1 MGFFANNVHITKG
14 VTMLVPENLKYQKT
28 DEWVKVEN
36 GVATIGITDFAQ
48 DSLSDVVFV
57 EFEVDVDDE
66 VKVGESLATIESVK
80 AAAEVVFPVSGK
92 VIEVNQT
99 LIDTPEVLNESPYGE
114 GWLVKLQAADESEL
128 DKLMD
133 APTYDA
139 YTKDR

>member
-1 MGFFANNVHITKG
+1 
-14 VTMLVPENLKYQKT
+14 MLVPENLKYQKT
-28 DEWVKVEN
+28 DEWVKVED
-36 GVATIGITDFAQ
+36 GIATIGITDSAQ

-66 VKVGESLATIESVK
+66 VNAGDSLATVESVK

-99 LIDTPEVLNESPYGE
+99 LVDTPEVLNESPYTE
-114 GWLVKLQAADESEL
+114 GWLVKVQVADESEL

-133 APTYDA
+133 APAYDA
-139 YTKDR
+139 YCQER